1 MAKKSKTQK
10 AKASAARQARKI
22 EREEALEQDVTS
34 SASDDSS
41 VKKEASAK
49 SGAAHEADKKAKKT
63 EEKPKK
69 KRFQFFRDVKSELAR
84 VTWPTRIDVA
94 RWTGVV
100 VVALVFFGV
109 FVTFLDNFVITP
121 LLIILSGA
129 DPASIDWGSVFSG
142 NFNGDGASNTEAANT
157 ALASN
162 TTADASSTTAAPAT
176 DAAAA
181 DAAAPAVDAAPV
193 ANAEGAQ

>member
-1 MAKKSKTQK
+1 MAQKSKTQK
-10 AKASAARQARKI
+10 AKASAARQARKA
-22 EREEALEQDVTS
+22 EREEALKEGITSAASEKPADV
-34 SASDDSS
+34 
-41 VKKEASAK
+41 KESAK
-49 SGAAHEADKKAKKT
+49 KSAAHEAEKKAKKT

-84 VTWPTRIDVA
+84 VTWPSRIDVA

-121 LLIILSGA
+121 LLIIISGA

-142 NFNGDGASNTEAANT
+142 NFSGDGSASNVATNTTGAESAASNTE
-157 ALASN
+157 
-162 TTADASSTTAAPAT
+162 
-176 DAAAA
+176 
-181 DAAAPAVDAAPV
+181 
-193 ANAEGAQ
+193 GA